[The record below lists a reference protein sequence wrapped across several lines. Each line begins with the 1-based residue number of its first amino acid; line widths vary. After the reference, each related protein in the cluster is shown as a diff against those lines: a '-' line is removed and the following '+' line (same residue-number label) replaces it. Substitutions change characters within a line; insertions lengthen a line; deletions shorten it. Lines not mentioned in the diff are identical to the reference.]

1 MNKLQEEIVV
11 QEVVR
16 NELKQ
21 TVSSQPIYE
30 RFGGNVF
37 LPVSRTKALMNCE
50 GKKITITCC
59 VQINCNFFSRKT

>member
-50 GKKITITCC
+50 ERLRRMHSKATSGSKSNK
-59 VQINCNFFSRKT
+59 

>member
-21 TVSSQPIYE
+21 TVSSQVPIYE

-50 GKKITITCC
+50 ERLRRMHSKATSGSKSNK
-59 VQINCNFFSRKT
+59 

>member
-50 GKKITITCC
+50 VQKIE
-59 VQINCNFFSRKT
+59 R